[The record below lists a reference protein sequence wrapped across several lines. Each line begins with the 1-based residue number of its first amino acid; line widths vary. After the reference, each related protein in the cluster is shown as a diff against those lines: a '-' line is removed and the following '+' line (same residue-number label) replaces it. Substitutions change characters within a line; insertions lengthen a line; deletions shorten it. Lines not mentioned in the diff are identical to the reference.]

1 MNWRDLTNPSAGGAE
16 LVTHEI
22 AKKWVEMGNEVR
34 LLTSKYPASA
44 SEESID
50 DVIVTRVGGKYSVYV
65 ASARRF
71 LREFF
76 RSYDVIVDQ
85 INSVPFFTPLY
96 CRTPIVPFVFQMT
109 REIYFREL
117 PRVLSSLAVRLEP
130 LLFRLY
136 AGSPTV
142 VLSESTK
149 RDLISIGFPDNRV
162 FVCPPGVDHEKFA
175 TGKKTPYPSVLYL
188 NRFVKYKNPDQLM
201 IAFRE
206 VLKVV
211 PDCKLTM
218 VGARTKNEIRSFS
231 SLAHE
236 LRIKDSVEILPFARG
251 ESKIM
256 FLQRSWVHALPSMRE
271 GWGISILEAAACGTP
286 TVGYDV
292 PGVRDAVRHM
302 ETGLLVANISAHP
315 LAKAIITLLQ
325 YEELRKSLSAGA
337 AKWASNFTWD
347 STAKEA
353 MRALITALGQREYQ
367 DLDRERARSHNSP
380 GEVQGNP

>member
-34 LLTSKYPASA
+34 LLTSKYRASA

-65 ASARRF
+65 ASAFRF

-136 AGSPTV
+136 SGSPTV

-149 RDLISIGFPDNRV
+149 RDLVSIGFREDRV
-162 FVCPPGVDHEKFA
+162 FVCPPGVDHEEFS
-175 TGKKTPYPSVLYL
+175 TGKKTLCPSVLYL
-188 NRFVKYKNPDQLM
+188 NRFAKYKNPDRLM

-206 VLKVV
+206 VLKAV
-211 PDCKLTM
+211 PNCKLTM
-218 VGARTKNEIRSFS
+218 VGARTENEIRSFKNM
-231 SLAHE
+231 ANE
-236 LRIKDSVEILPFARG
+236 LRMKDSVEILPFARG
-251 ESKIM
+251 AAKM
-256 FLQRSWVHALPSMRE
+256 TFLQESWVHVLPSTRE

-286 TVGYDV
+286 SVGLNV
-292 PGVRDAVRHM
+292 PGVRDAIQHM
-302 ETGLLVANISAHP
+302 KTGVLVEEGSIES
-315 LAKAIITLLQ
+315 LAEAIIGILRND
-325 YEELRKSLSAGA
+325 ELRETLSVGA
-337 AKWASNFTWD
+337 TESARNYTWY
-347 STAKEA
+347 STANHA
-353 MRALITALGQREYQ
+353 MGALVTAVNQNLF
-367 DLDRERARSHNSP
+367 N
-380 GEVQGNP
+380 